1 MSALPS
7 IYPREKYLDA
17 QGEFSVASQEKDQF
31 ETMGSVQVPSVRFGK
46 KSAKK
51 GILVVMEDPNIRKL
65 IRLILEHTGY
75 EIREAEDGQKAIY
88 LLTRKE
94 PSVVVELIITEFNMP
109 KLDGFEPIPYFHK
122 KFSNIPLIILTGIA
136 DVHMATLFMEQG
148 VSDFLVLPVDARS
161 LTTSVINALAQ

>member
-1 MSALPS
+1 M
-7 IYPREKYLDA
+7 DA
-17 QGEFSVASQEKDQF
+17 QGKFSAASQEDQF
-31 ETMGSVQVPSVRFGK
+31 ETMASVQVPSVRFGK
-46 KSAKK
+46 KSSKK

-75 EIREAEDGQKAIY
+75 EIREAEDGQKAIN

-109 KLDGFEPIPYFHK
+109 KLDGFEPISYFHK
-122 KFSNIPLIILTGIA
+122 KFSNIPLIILTGIV
-136 DVHMATLFMEQG
+136 DVHMAILFMGQG

-161 LTTSVINALAQ
+161 LTTAVANAIAQ